1 MMFRYNI
8 MEAQV
13 AGKLGLK
20 DASAKALAAAG
31 SFKFDETSQ
40 RLFDDILMQRRQLN
54 DASKSLNSARSK
66 ASKADEQDS
75 PVLQAQILKRLMNH
89 QTWLKQVKPALKAL
103 RTNLFCLCSGHRRV
117 SSLNLVNSAM
127 PNSYCC
133 SVNFTLRL
141 LRTKLRRQTVCTN
154 SLCFHASRVTSKMQ
168 LHWKAGRSSSHKTW
182 TSGRGVPLL

>member
-1 MMFRYNI
+1 

-66 ASKADEQDS
+66 ASKEKAEVA
-75 PVLQAQILKRLMNH
+75 PVLQAQTLKRLMNH
-89 QTWLKQVKPALKAL
+89 QTWLKQVKHAIKILQ
-103 RTNLFCLCSGHRRV
+103 TQFILFI
-117 SSLNLVNSAM
+117 
-127 PNSYCC
+127 
-133 SVNFTLRL
+133 F
-141 LRTKLRRQTVCTN
+141 
-154 SLCFHASRVTSKMQ
+154 
-168 LHWKAGRSSSHKTW
+168 
-182 TSGRGVPLL
+182 

>member
-1 MMFRYNI
+1 

-66 ASKADEQDS
+66 ASKEKAEVA
-75 PVLQAQILKRLMNH
+75 PVLQAQTLKRLMNH
-89 QTWLKQVKPALKAL
+89 QTWLKQVGTA
-103 RTNLFCLCSGHRRV
+103 V
-117 SSLNLVNSAM
+117 
-127 PNSYCC
+127 
-133 SVNFTLRL
+133 
-141 LRTKLRRQTVCTN
+141 
-154 SLCFHASRVTSKMQ
+154 KM
-168 LHWKAGRSSSHKTW
+168 L
-182 TSGRGVPLL
+182 